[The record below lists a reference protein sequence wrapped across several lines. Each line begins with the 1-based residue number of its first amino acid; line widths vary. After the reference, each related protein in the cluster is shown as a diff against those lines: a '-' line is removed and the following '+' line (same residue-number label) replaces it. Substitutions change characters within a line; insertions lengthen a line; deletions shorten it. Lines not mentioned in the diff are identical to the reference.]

1 MTALTTAQTEAIM
14 SSVGGRHASAATA
27 TQYKLIKEGYL
38 TEDGKPTQ
46 KAIDYADQLA
56 VKISNTAWEDMTAGE
71 IVYTLTNKDSQKHLM
86 AKSYVSHG
94 APHFTK
100 EVYKKCWELHD
111 ADLKEG
117 MDVATARKF
126 APYYLSLDRYPKV
139 LLTPA
144 AIIDTMTTVIH
155 GHVDEPGV
163 LEDFDDYLK
172 GMDADIIIQA
182 MSLAASHMDFT
193 DYSRFYTLLDEDRQT
208 SLYEDETQSVTL
220 RVAMG
225 NVLGDDSLF
234 CEENDFTMVRH
245 YMSILPLEYTDR
257 MLNHVLD
264 MAEYGQLTFAAYGI
278 RLKGPF
284 SQDTV
289 RRIMAADSPAAV
301 ESLRYGIEDA
311 VETLKSCRKSI
322 RAVRERYDIP
332 EDMLA
337 ETGEE

>member
-1 MTALTTAQTEAIM
+1 MSTLTAAQTEALM
-14 SSVGGRHASAATA
+14 TATARRPAGSAATRRR
-27 TQYKLIKEGYL
+27 LIEKGYL
-38 TEDGKPTQ
+38 TEKGKPTP
-46 KAIDYADQLA
+46 KAADYAARLE
-56 VKISNTAWEDMTAGE
+56 KLISDRAWEKMTSGE
-71 IVYTLTNKDSQKHLM
+71 IIYTLGYRDDGDYALAKD
-86 AKSYVSHG
+86 YVRHG

-126 APYYLSLDRYPKV
+126 AAYYPSLKRYPKV

-155 GHVDEPGV
+155 GHVNEPGV

-278 RLKGPF
+278 RLKGPL

-289 RRIMAADSPAAV
+289 RRIMAADSPAATD
-301 ESLRYGIEDA
+301 SLRYGIEDA

-332 EDMLA
+332 EDVLA

>member
-38 TEDGKPTQ
+38 TEDGKPTR

-56 VKISNTAWEDMTAGE
+56 VKMRNMSWQDMTPGE
-71 IVYTLTNKDSQKHLM
+71 IIYTLTHNDGIMVAKD
-86 AKSYVSHG
+86 YVSHG
-94 APHFTK
+94 APHLTK
-100 EVYKKCWELHD
+100 EVYEKCWSLKDENV
-111 ADLKEG
+111 KEG
-117 MDVATARKF
+117 MDVVTARKF
-126 APYYLSLDRYPKV
+126 VPYYDSLTDYPKV

-155 GHVDEPGV
+155 GHVNEPGV

-193 DYSRFYTLLDEDRQT
+193 DYSRFYTLLDEDKQT

-278 RLKGPF
+278 RLKGPL

-301 ESLRYGIEDA
+301 EILRYGIEDA

-332 EDMLA
+332 EDVLA

>member
-1 MTALTTAQTEAIM
+1 MSTLTAAQTEALM
-14 SSVGGRHASAATA
+14 TATARRPAGSAATRRR
-27 TQYKLIKEGYL
+27 LIEKGYL
-38 TEDGKPTQ
+38 TEKGKPTP
-46 KAIDYADQLA
+46 KAADYAARLE
-56 VKISNTAWEDMTAGE
+56 KLISDRAWEKMTSGE
-71 IVYTLTNKDSQKHLM
+71 IIYTLGYRDDGDYALAKD
-86 AKSYVSHG
+86 YVRHG

-126 APYYLSLDRYPKV
+126 AAYYPSLKRYPKV

-155 GHVDEPGV
+155 GHVNEPGV

-182 MSLAASHMDFT
+182 MRLAASHMDFT
-193 DYSRFYTLLDEDRQT
+193 DFSRFYALLDQAKRIE
-208 SLYEDETQSVTL
+208 LYEDETQSVTL

-278 RLKGPF
+278 RLKGPL

-289 RRIMAADSPAAV
+289 RRIMAADSPAATD
-301 ESLRYGIEDA
+301 SLRYGIEDA

-332 EDMLA
+332 EDVLA

>member
-1 MTALTTAQTEAIM
+1 MSTLTAAQTEALM
-14 SSVGGRHASAATA
+14 TATARRPAGSAATRRR
-27 TQYKLIKEGYL
+27 LIEKGYL
-38 TEDGKPTQ
+38 TEKGKPTP
-46 KAIDYADQLA
+46 KAADYAARLE
-56 VKISNTAWEDMTAGE
+56 KLISDRAWEKMTSGE
-71 IVYTLTNKDSQKHLM
+71 IIYTLGYRDDGDYALAKD
-86 AKSYVSHG
+86 YVRHG

-126 APYYLSLDRYPKV
+126 AAYYPSLKRYPKV

-155 GHVDEPGV
+155 GHVNEPGV

-234 CEENDFTMVRH
+234 CEENDFTMLRH

-278 RLKGPF
+278 RLKGPL

-289 RRIMAADSPAAV
+289 RRIMAADSPAATD
-301 ESLRYGIEDA
+301 SLRYGIEDA

-332 EDMLA
+332 EDVLA

>member
-14 SSVGGRHASAATA
+14 SSVGGRHASAAA
-27 TQYKLIKEGYL
+27 FTQFKLIKEGYL
-38 TEDGKPTQ
+38 TEDGKPTR

-71 IVYTLTNKDSQKHLM
+71 IVYTLTTEDSREHTL

-94 APHFTK
+94 APHLTK
-100 EVYKKCWELHD
+100 EVYEKCWGLHD

-126 APYYLSLDRYPKV
+126 APYYPSLDRYPKV

-144 AIIDTMTTVIH
+144 AIIDTMTAVIH

-163 LEDFDDYLK
+163 LGGFADYLK
-172 GMDADIIIQA
+172 GMDPDVIIQA
-182 MSLAASHMDFT
+182 MSLAASRMDFL
-193 DYSRFYTLLDEDRQT
+193 DYGRFYTFLDEDRQT
-208 SLYEDETQSVTL
+208 SLYEDETQPVTL
-220 RVAMG
+220 RVVMG
-225 NVLGDDSLF
+225 DVLGDDSLF
-234 CEENDFTMVRH
+234 CEENDFTMVRR
-245 YMSILPLEYTDR
+245 YMNLLSLNYTDR
-257 MLNHVLD
+257 MLNHILD
-264 MAEYGQLTFAAYGI
+264 MTKHGELPAV
-278 RLKGPF
+278 PF
-284 SQDTV
+284 TSVEGLSQGTV
-289 RRIMAADSPAAV
+289 RRIMASDSPAAV
-301 ESLRYGIEDA
+301 ESLRYSIEDA